1 MFMIEMKVLQ
11 ARQGDCI
18 WIRCISDRIV
28 NIVIDAGPST
38 FKKDFINLVEEI
50 ENCSEKIDLL
60 IFSHIDDDHIKGC
73 IQYFKKN
80 DKTIINKV
88 WINGSG
94 SSVYSDGQEHS
105 VNNISDLVSLL
116 KQKNISMET
125 PILEGKE
132 YSFNGGRIKVI
143 GPKRG
148 TMLKVAEKIEKQ
160 MEHSGGKY
168 IGDISHVED
177 IYEADSSDTNKASI
191 IAVLEFEDKKILF
204 TGDSTAENIIEAV
217 NKYYPQEKF
226 VIVKLPH
233 HGSSHNI
240 SRELIKKLNTDQFII
255 STNKIVEKVVLY
267 RFGEERKNTELLC
280 NYDWWKKEYF
290 TENDIKEYI
299 NTKRI
304 VMKYIGDEKI
314 NL

>member
-1 MFMIEMKVLQ
+1 M
-11 ARQGDCI
+11 
-18 WIRCISDRIV
+18 
-28 NIVIDAGPST
+28 
-38 FKKDFINLVEEI
+38 
-50 ENCSEKIDLL
+50 L

-160 MEHSGGKY
+160 MEHSGL
-168 IGDISHVED
+168 S
-177 IYEADSSDTNKASI
+177 
-191 IAVLEFEDKKILF
+191 
-204 TGDSTAENIIEAV
+204 
-217 NKYYPQEKF
+217 
-226 VIVKLPH
+226 
-233 HGSSHNI
+233 
-240 SRELIKKLNTDQFII
+240 LIHIFSLIFF
-255 STNKIVEKVVLY
+255 L
-267 RFGEERKNTELLC
+267 
-280 NYDWWKKEYF
+280 
-290 TENDIKEYI
+290 
-299 NTKRI
+299 
-304 VMKYIGDEKI
+304 
-314 NL
+314 